1 MKVSARASSLDAALT
16 LAMMA
21 TRRGKVAPVIHVIA
35 AGDAVSFTCSA
46 PGISVRVSADAKVDI
61 PGSVTVSDRLAALV
75 SGFDQKADINISA
88 EDGVATISCGRG
100 RYRLPVLP
108 GPLSI
113 VRGLSGETASVE
125 VSGQDLLALLEVL
138 PAAGSEATRF
148 YLTGVYL
155 HNVDDRLISVCT
167 DGIKLL
173 RASVV
178 AGMLSTDEHLIVP
191 AKVAHALARL
201 VEQTR
206 AHVVTLRRSNSMFCV
221 TASGFELVTSLI
233 DATYPAYQR
242 VIPPASS
249 NNAHCVRSELH
260 EALLRLEAVAAGTE
274 APLVALSW
282 ADGGPLQLF
291 LPRQPL
297 DAVDVINAEAH
308 GSAQV
313 ALSLSQL
320 RTMVANF
327 DDDRLHIESADADT
341 PITIRGEHDRLG
353 VLFSCRW
360 NFETE
365 KRPAS
370 ARSSAKPTA
379 TADQRTENRG

>member
-1 MKVSARASSLDAALT
+1 MAPVKVAARTSSLDAALT
-16 LAMMA
+16 LAIMA
-21 TRRGKVAPVIHVIA
+21 TRKGKVAPVIHVIA
-35 AGDAVSFTCSA
+35 AGNAVSFTCSA
-46 PGISVRVSADAKVDI
+46 PGISVRVSADARVDV

-75 SGFDQKADINISA
+75 SGFDPKADINISA
-88 EDGVATISCGRG
+88 EGDAATISCGRG
-100 RYRLPVLP
+100 RYRLPVVP
-108 GPLSI
+108 GPRSV
-113 VRGLSGETASVE
+113 VRGLSGEITSVE
-125 VSGQDLLALLEVL
+125 VSGEDLLALLEVL
-138 PAAGSEATRF
+138 PAAGTEAMRF
-148 YLTGVYL
+148 YLAGIYL
-155 HNVDDRLISVCT
+155 HNIDDRLVAVAT
-167 DGIKLL
+167 DGVKLL

-191 AKVAHALARL
+191 AKVAHAAGKL
-201 VEQTR
+201 VEQTKTE
-206 AHVVTLRRSNSMFCV
+206 VVTLRRSSGMFCV
-221 TASGFELVTSLI
+221 TAPGFELAASLI
-233 DATYPAYQR
+233 DSKFPAYQR

-249 NNAHCVRSELH
+249 NSARCVRSELH

-282 ADGGPLQLF
+282 ADGGPLQLY

-297 DAVDVINAEAH
+297 DAADAISAEAR

-320 RTMVANF
+320 RVMVANF
-327 DDDRLHIESADADT
+327 DDDRLQIESADANT
-341 PITIRGEHDRLG
+341 PITMRGERDRLG

-370 ARSSAKPTA
+370 AR
-379 TADQRTENRG
+379 

>member
-35 AGDAVSFTCSA
+35 AGDAVSLTCSA

-201 VEQTR
+201 VEQTK

-242 VIPPASS
+242 VIPPASG

-297 DAVDVINAEAH
+297 DAADAINAEAH

-360 NFETE
+360 NSETE

>member
-1 MKVSARASSLDAALT
+1 MKISARASSLDAALA

-75 SGFDQKADINISA
+75 FGFDQKSDINISA

-242 VIPPASS
+242 VIPPASG

-370 ARSSAKPTA
+370 ARSGAMPTA
-379 TADQRTENRG
+379 TADPNH